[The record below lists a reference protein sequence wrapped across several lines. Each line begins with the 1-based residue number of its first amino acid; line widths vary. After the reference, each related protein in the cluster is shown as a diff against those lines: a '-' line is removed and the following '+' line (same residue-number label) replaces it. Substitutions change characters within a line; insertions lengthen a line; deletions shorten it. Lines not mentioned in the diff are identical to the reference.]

1 MALSEQ
7 ARIAAALE
15 AVGAAGAVTVTVAA
29 VPVYDPAMELAEAWG
44 SSGADLIAAAFEPQ
58 VDEEQLRA
66 ALERGDRAWVKKT
79 LAGGLERALGPVLQ
93 AHAIRAAAAGYAA
106 TLAAWGAPEAHAAI
120 ALPPKLVQWISK
132 AIASE
137 LKGLVSGGKQAVRQ
151 AVQAAV
157 AKGGVSNATVK
168 AVRQSIA
175 LTAKQ
180 TKALE
185 RFRAAQKAD
194 GLKGKRLDAAVRAE
208 AKRMLDERARFI
220 AEEETAKAMAMAQR
234 VAWGALAQ
242 TGRINK
248 KWLKLWVTM
257 RDKDVCVVCEDLD
270 GETAP
275 LDGLFDDEFYGPP
288 EPHKRCRCRLML
300 VAPDGKRERH
310 AGGNDTGH
318 PFWGNQHT
326 GGQGGG
332 PRLEEGRIGL
342 AKGKVRAV
350 LDEPGEKFPL
360 ASSWHDSPDAAHA
373 ELKQRFDEREAG
385 RAGAQ
390 RASAAKDKLM
400 RGDTLTPE
408 ELDHALPRTPHTGE
422 IVQLLRDYGMKAS
435 AAKEA
440 ALKIPHGTD
449 SSGNRRYSRDDVVK
463 ALAAIGRTLERHHE
477 IIEYVF
483 PGNPWHVE
491 KRRGRFLVV
500 QSLSGK
506 VVGDHDTLARAT
518 AQIRALHAN
527 VPEGHAGGND
537 PGHPFWGNQYTD
549 GAGGSSEKTDST
561 LKSAA
566 PEAITTLGGG
576 VNPTYAVTLDGGQ
589 KAVWKQI
596 PNYEVVR
603 EVGAVKV
610 AREVGMG
617 DLVGGAVERGLTL
630 DEIKNLDLPDEL
642 AHTRARDLAVGVMTE
657 HHEGANA
664 LASENPWGASTDD
677 VMRAAVFDAI
687 TEATDRHPGNWRVGQ
702 DGKLR
707 LIDHGGHFTE
717 GHGMSLLE
725 DWAHTYGGN
734 RDVSAYVRP
743 FIEKAGAL
751 KVMLEEAGV
760 EIHGTR
766 TFAQRL
772 EALKGAI
779 ESGTLTFAD
788 LTRITGRA
796 GMRIGAEDRLKR
808 FAQRVAKGAKQV
820 RAEIEYEDKTP
831 TRAQILAADAEAK
844 AAAARRRG

>member
-1 MALSEQ
+1 MPLSEQ

-44 SSGADLIAAAFEPQ
+44 TAGADLIAAAFEPQ
-58 VDEEQLRA
+58 VPEADIAA
-66 ALERGDRAWVKKT
+66 ALERGDRSWLKRT
-79 LAGGLERALGPVLQ
+79 LAGGLERTLGPVLQ
-93 AHAIRAAAAGYAA
+93 AHAIKAAAAGYAA

-120 ALPPKLVQWISK
+120 PLPPKLVQWISK
-132 AIASE
+132 AVASE

-157 AKGGVSNATVK
+157 AKGGVSPATVR

-175 LTAKQ
+175 LTARQ
-180 TKALE
+180 TKTLDK
-185 RFRAAQKAD
+185 FRAKLKAE
-194 GLKGKRLDAAVRAE
+194 GLKGQRLTKAVLAE
-208 AKRMLDERARFI
+208 SKRMLDERARFI

-242 TGRINK
+242 TGRINR

-288 EPHKRCRCRLML
+288 EPHKKCRCRLML

-310 AGGNDTGH
+310 EGGNAPGH
-318 PFWGNQHT
+318 PFWGNQYT

-332 PRLEEGRIGL
+332 PRLEEGKIGL

-360 ASSWHDSPDAAHA
+360 ASNWHDSPDAAHA
-373 ELKQRFDEREAG
+373 DLKQRFDAREQG
-385 RAGAQ
+385 
-390 RASAAKDKLM
+390 RASAQRVSAARDKLM
-400 RGDTLTPE
+400 QGATLTQE
-408 ELDHALPRTPHTGE
+408 ELDHALPRNPKQGE
-422 IVQLLRDYGMKAS
+422 IVGLLRDYGMKAT

-440 ALKIPHGTD
+440 ALKIPHRID
-449 SSGNRRYSRDDVVK
+449 SGGYRKFYRDDVVK
-463 ALAAIGRTLERHHE
+463 ALAALAKEQRLERHHE

-527 VPEGHAGGND
+527 VPEGHAGGNE

-549 GAGGSSEKTDST
+549 GAGGGGEKTDSA

-566 PEAITTLGGG
+566 PEAIAPLGGG
-576 VNPTYAVTLDGGQ
+576 VNPTYAMELAGGQ
-589 KAVWKQI
+589 KAVWKQTTT
-596 PNYEVVR
+596 YEVAR
-603 EVGAVKV
+603 EVGAVQV

-617 DLVGGAVERGLTL
+617 DLVGSAVERGLTL
-630 DEIKNLDLPDEL
+630 DELKALDLPDEL
-642 AHTRARDLAVGVMTE
+642 AHTRARDLAVGVMTDR
-657 HHEGANA
+657 HEGADA
-664 LASENPWGASTDD
+664 LRSENPWGASQDD
-677 VMRAAVFDAI
+677 IMRAAVFDAI

-702 DGKLR
+702 DGKIR

-725 DWAHTYGGN
+725 DWAHTHGGD
-734 RDVSAYVRP
+734 RDVSAYVKP
-743 FIEKAGAL
+743 FIEKAGNL
-751 KVMLEEAGV
+751 KVMLEDAGV

-766 TFAQRL
+766 TFAERL
-772 EALKGAI
+772 QALKGAL
-779 ESGTLTFAD
+779 EKGGGKLTFAD
-788 LTRITGRA
+788 VTKFTRRTS
-796 GMRIGAEDRLKR
+796 MRIGAEDRLKR
-808 FAQRVAKGAKQV
+808 FA
-820 RAEIEYEDKTP
+820 
-831 TRAQILAADAEAK
+831 
-844 AAAARRRG
+844 RRERQ